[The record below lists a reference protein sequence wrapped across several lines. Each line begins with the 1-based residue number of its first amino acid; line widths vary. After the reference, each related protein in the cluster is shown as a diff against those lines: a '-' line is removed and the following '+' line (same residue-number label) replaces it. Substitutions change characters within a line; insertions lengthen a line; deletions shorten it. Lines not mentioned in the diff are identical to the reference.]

1 MILTKAIQSFA
12 NSARGLC
19 ECLNG
24 CLFAGVPCH
33 LQCWCLQWLSIQGPN
48 RVSQSLQLCLS
59 LLFLFFFLFS
69 SSIPGPSF
77 SAMHS
82 FLLRRLCP
90 KCGSRFL
97 SIVFLFFLQF
107 DSLTE
112 KYVWTVSNCI
122 LTCVCI
128 LILPC
133 LSSCQRCLLFCSKII
148 WKQMGANQR
157 VPHHSVVTKT
167 EHAHTQTHTHTR
179 I

>member
-1 MILTKAIQSFA
+1 MGAFLLVYPVICSVDVCSDCQSRAQTVFHKA
-12 NSARGLC
+12 
-19 ECLNG
+19 
-24 CLFAGVPCH
+24 
-33 LQCWCLQWLSIQGPN
+33 
-48 RVSQSLQLCLS
+48 LQLCLS

-82 FLLRRLCP
+82 FLLRHLCP

-97 SIVFLFFLQF
+97 SIGFLFFLQF

-133 LSSCQRCLLFCSKII
+133 LSSCQRCLLFCSKSI